1 MLDLLCL
8 PGCSYK
14 RYNFLPLSSCSLL
27 KMSTSDVSPSRE
39 KEDNSKGEIENQAG
53 GQLNLPT
60 AVPDPSHTELTKD
73 EFATETS
80 RNQPTAAGGMELL
93 CMVDNGTDRTLQRKL
108 PVHVDKLPC
117 GRQPVC
123 HCMPHASHY
132 SSPYHH
138 HSSTRPL
145 SLPLLQPSPTLH
157 TETAHWHRIPH
168 PGHHDT
174 HSTHCHCKTRTCNS

>member
-1 MLDLLCL
+1 MQTFSFVETFFFVFICKKKYF
-8 PGCSYK
+8 CH
-14 RYNFLPLSSCSLL
+14 R
-27 KMSTSDVSPSRE
+27 
-39 KEDNSKGEIENQAG
+39 I
-53 GQLNLPT
+53 
-60 AVPDPSHTELTKD
+60 ELTDGLKCVFGLC
-73 EFATETS
+73 E
-80 RNQPTAAGGMELL
+80 GGVHSCQYQGLVGPKGSECCSVLMR
-93 CMVDNGTDRTLQRKL
+93 MVDNGTDWTLQRKL

-117 GRQPVC
+117 GRQTVC

-157 TETAHWHRIPH
+157 TETAHWHCIPH

-174 HSTHCHCKTRTCNS
+174 HSTHCHCKTRKCNS

>member
-1 MLDLLCL
+1 MQTFFFCRNFFFINFVKKYFCHRIESFFSTDWLECL
-8 PGCSYK
+8 VCVREGVH
-14 RYNFLPLSSCSLL
+14 SCQYQGL
-27 KMSTSDVSPSRE
+27 VGP
-39 KEDNSKGEIENQAG
+39 KGSECCG
-53 GQLNLPT
+53 VL
-60 AVPDPSHTELTKD
+60 V
-73 EFATETS
+73 
-80 RNQPTAAGGMELL
+80 R
-93 CMVDNGTDRTLQRKL
+93 MVDNGTDQTLQRKF

-145 SLPLLQPSPTLH
+145 SLPLLQPSPILH
-157 TETAHWHRIPH
+157 METAHWHRIPH

-174 HSTHCHCKTRTCNS
+174 HSTHCHCKTRKCNS